1 MRKKYTSASF
11 PAPLRPTF
19 GQEVQRLFLKYV
31 SAAIAAAMLIYFSVS
46 AFFYFNELQSRLQI
60 SNQASIAALTRAAT
74 AQVTAGKVAAAKI
87 APNISQYAL
96 AAPGSKAEQEAEH
109 RLYNLMYD
117 FRRNSGLDCNFY
129 ILDGRKQVIAT
140 NLFEAVHRKFPEGFT
155 GADIAR
161 KAENFSGT
169 YYRENL
175 PVTVQAVPRSLHAS
189 LPVERRETDGYA
201 ARPGLLLLRFPCG
214 QGELILEPLAGTVI
228 EQVRAA
234 KVDLLLTD
242 RFDNVIFSSDQSATD
257 SIGKA
262 RLARQQS
269 GNRIWRHLTT
279 VRSSFTLADTR
290 LQILSYADIAEYAGN
305 LKVGLLLMTILEI
318 LLSLLTFFI
327 SRRLSQK
334 LTEPI
339 RELNLALH
347 LGGKSGDG
355 DAYHITAETYPE
367 FQTLFN
373 AYNAMAGEIKS
384 LLERNCA
391 LAEVKRAME
400 IKDLEAKFSPHFL
413 FNTLETIRYEIDFDP
428 ANAVVMMGCLARLLR
443 YSVNYGLAEVSLS
456 TDMGYIEAYLQLQK
470 MRFDERLDYR
480 IELPTELSNVE
491 IPKLLIQPLVE
502 NAITYSIDE
511 VDRVLIN
518 ISVMVESEY
527 LIIRVEDNGPGI
539 PSAKL
544 AQICSLDIQRDTRP
558 ETGWDTSPD
567 IRLAPR
573 ADTQQDAETNMRTEP
588 RPETG
593 INTQPDIRPAPGAD
607 SRPAP
612 GADSRPA
619 SGADTRQDIRPD
631 NVADMRQATSPASAQ
646 EKTVHPG
653 KNDGKHLSFG
663 LYNVFKTVDL
673 RYGRRGRVQVN
684 SLPGK
689 GTTVTIYLPL
699 AD

>member
-1 MRKKYTSASF
+1 MITMRQKHTSASF

-129 ILDGRKQVIAT
+129 ILDGHKQVIAT

-214 QGELILEPLAGTVI
+214 QGELILEPLAATVI

-262 RLARQQS
+262 RLIRQQS
-269 GNRIWRHLTT
+269 GSRFWQHLTT
-279 VRSSFTLADTR
+279 VRSSFTLAGTR

-305 LKVGLLLMTILEI
+305 LKVGLVLMTILEI
-318 LLSLLTFFI
+318 LLSLFTFFI

-544 AQICSLDIQRDTRP
+544 AQICSLDIQSDPRPASEADTRLGIRP
-558 ETGWDTSPD
+558 GTG
-567 IRLAPR
+567 
-573 ADTQQDAETNMRTEP
+573 ADTKLCAGD
-588 RPETG
+588 
-593 INTQPDIRPAPGAD
+593 
-607 SRPAP
+607 
-612 GADSRPA
+612 DSRPA

-631 NVADMRQATSPASAQ
+631 NGAGTRPATSPASAQ
-646 EKTVHPG
+646 EKNVPPG

-684 SLPGK
+684 SSPGK

>member
-1 MRKKYTSASF
+1 MITMRKKYTSASF

-480 IELPTELSNVE
+480 IELPAELSNVE

-544 AQICSLDIQRDTRP
+544 AQICLLDIQSDPRPASEADTRP
-558 ETGWDTSPD
+558 GIRPGTG
-567 IRLAPR
+567 
-573 ADTQQDAETNMRTEP
+573 ADTKLCA
-588 RPETG
+588 
-593 INTQPDIRPAPGAD
+593 GA
-607 SRPAP
+607 A
-612 GADSRPA
+612 SRPA
-619 SGADTRQDIRPD
+619 SGADKRQDIRPD
-631 NVADMRQATSPASAQ
+631 NGAGTRPATSPASLQ
-646 EKTVHPG
+646 EKTVPPG

-684 SLPGK
+684 SSPGK